1 MRMSDVVFGF
11 IWQVLFTH
19 DNVVSFYSIFGALLV
34 ISSIF
39 VLILSKESPAQAAA
53 SKSKSKGKDVEL
65 REGGGG
71 GESYSVLHTDED
83 MDASTVG
90 GQTAI
95 DISSHSEAS
104 EKSWDREEGE
114 VRRNPL
120 RGDVEDI
127 DDIDL
132 YDEDKGV
139 LATFGPR
146 KRQNSAGC
154 EPAAVQSVDVATMK
168 ARLNDAIR
176 G

>member
-39 VLILSKESPAQAAA
+39 VLILNKESPAAAA
-53 SKSKSKGKDVEL
+53 KSKGKDLEL
-65 REGGGG
+65 REGRGG
-71 GESYSVLHTDED
+71 GERYNVLHTDED
-83 MDASTVG
+83 MDASR

-104 EKSWDREEGE
+104 DKSWDREEGGGG

-120 RGDVEDI
+120 RDSGNVEDI
-127 DDIDL
+127 DDPDL

-154 EPAAVQSVDVATMK
+154 EPAAAQSVDVATMK
-168 ARLNDAIR
+168 ARLNDAMR